1 MDRLRPDT
9 VPFAVMAIP
18 ELEQLF
24 GEPAP
29 PAASSGTA
37 RLLVVEDD
45 PLLAQSLI
53 ELLAHPDRSFE
64 HARTVGEAITTLK
77 AQTFDLI
84 LLDYRLPD
92 ATGLTVMEWLCDA
105 ERSETV
111 IIVSGEASPDAA
123 IGGLRRG
130 AHDYL
135 QKPYHPDQMRRAVDN
150 ALRKTELERA
160 NERMRHQLEESGRLH
175 RHLIEHS
182 PDLIYTLTPEGRF
195 AYVNLRVESLLG
207 FRRDDLIGQHYEMV
221 LWPDDHRQSHDAF
234 RERRTGARAA
244 ANVEVR
250 LRRHPAADGGH
261 EHAIPYI
268 TVMLNAMGMYS
279 HSKDGNVLQP
289 RFLGTYGVAR
299 DISDRKHAEELI
311 AYQAYHDQLTQ
322 LPNRA
327 LFQDRLELA
336 MAQAQ
341 RRGATL
347 GVMFID
353 LDRFKLVNDSFGHTE
368 GDKLLRAIASRL
380 KNCLRRGDTLARQ
393 GGDEFTALLPD
404 LSSPEDAATIAGKIL
419 QELREPFPVAHTEFR
434 ATVSI
439 GIALFPRDGN
449 SAEALTQHADIA
461 MYKVKS
467 RGRNNACFFAAEMNV
482 EHMERVTLERELAR
496 AVEQGELE
504 LEYQPKYS
512 LSRRRMVGV
521 EALVRWRHPQR
532 GLIPPSEFIDI
543 AEESGL
549 IGPISE
555 WVLNEACAQM
565 ARWRGM
571 GHEQL
576 QLAVN
581 LSPRDF
587 DRDNIVDDV
596 FNTTQRHSLPPSSL
610 DIEITESSLLRD
622 TEGVARKVRQLRKQG
637 YGVSIDDFGTGFSS
651 LAYLQKLPVTS
662 LKIDRSFVREL
673 DGGNNRHPIVSAI
686 AGVAHGFGLH
696 VIAEG
701 VETEQQVYALR
712 AMGCDEMQGFYFGK
726 PLPAA
731 AITARLEQH
740 QATQSG
746 PSVFHA

>member
-29 PAASSGTA
+29 LVAERGTA
-37 RLLVVEDD
+37 RVLVVEDD
-45 PLLAQSLI
+45 PLLGESLI
-53 ELLAHPDRSFE
+53 HLLTEPDRSFE
-64 HARTVGEAITTLK
+64 HASTVSEAISILN
-77 AQTFDLI
+77 AREFELV

-92 ATGLTVMEWLCDA
+92 ATGLSVMEWLSQA
-105 ERSETV
+105 GRSEAV
-111 IIVSGEASPDAA
+111 IIVSGENSADAA

-130 AHDYL
+130 ADDYL

-150 ALRKTELERA
+150 ALRKVELERT
-160 NERMRHQLEESGRLH
+160 NQRMRHQLEDSGRLH

-182 PDLIYTLTPEGRF
+182 PDLIYTLTPDGRF
-195 AYVNLRVESLLG
+195 AYINLRVETLLG
-207 FRRDDLIGQHYEMV
+207 FRRDDVVGQHYEQI
-221 LWPDDHRQSHDAF
+221 LWPDELAQSRDAF
-234 RERRTGARAA
+234 CERRTGARAS
-244 ANVEVR
+244 ANVELR
-250 LRRHPAADGGH
+250 LKRNPDTTESAEA
-261 EHAIPYI
+261 PYV

-279 HSKDGNVLQP
+279 RSKEAISQKP

-299 DISDRKHAEELI
+299 DISDRKRAEEMI
-311 AYQAYHDQLTQ
+311 AYQAYHDQLTL

-336 MAQAQ
+336 VAQAQ

-380 KNCLRRGDTLARQ
+380 KQCLRRGDTLARQ

-404 LSSPEDAATIAGKIL
+404 LSSPDDAAIIANKIL
-419 QELREPFPVAHTEFR
+419 HELRAPFPVAHTEFR

-439 GIALFPRDGN
+439 GIALYPRDGT

-461 MYKVKS
+461 MYQIKS
-467 RGRNNACFFAAEMNV
+467 RGRNNACFFSAEMNV
-482 EHMERVTLERELAR
+482 EHMQRVTMERELAR
-496 AVEQGELE
+496 AIEQGELE

-521 EALVRWRHPQR
+521 EALLRWRHPER
-532 GLIPPSEFIDI
+532 GVIPPGDFIGI

-549 IGPISE
+549 ILPISD
-555 WVLNEACAQM
+555 WVLNEACAQL
-565 ARWRGM
+565 ARWRAM

-587 DRDNIVDDV
+587 DRDTIVSDV
-596 FNTTQRHSLPPSSL
+596 VSATERHALPPSSL

-662 LKIDRSFVREL
+662 LKIDRSFVQEL

-712 AMGCDEMQGFYFGK
+712 AMGCDEMQGYYFGR
-726 PLPAA
+726 PLSPA
-731 AITARLEQH
+731 AITAKLEQTV
-740 QATQSG
+740 AA
-746 PSVFHA
+746 PSIFHA